1 VNTPP
6 SQKAQ
11 AEGQAADLSRWA
23 RRKPAGLPGEA
34 GRSTRQQ
41 KLKRAID
48 AYVVRVREGTGTK
61 AIIKHH

>member
-23 RRKPAGLPGEA
+23 RRKPAGALQVSV
-34 GRSTRQQ
+34 RRQFTFPE
-41 KLKRAID
+41 KPDAPRAS
-48 AYVVRVREGTGTK
+48 K
-61 AIIKHH
+61 S